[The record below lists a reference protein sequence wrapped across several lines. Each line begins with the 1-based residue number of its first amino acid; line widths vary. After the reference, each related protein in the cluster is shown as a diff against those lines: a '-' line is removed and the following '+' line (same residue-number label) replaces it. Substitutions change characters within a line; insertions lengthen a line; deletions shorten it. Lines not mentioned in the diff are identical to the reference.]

1 MRKSLSN
8 STYCVLPDPQKFTNI
23 FNNNNKKKS
32 NKVLTKKLV
41 CIVKLKQCAFLV
53 TALLDC

>member
-1 MRKSLSN
+1 M
-8 STYCVLPDPQKFTNI
+8 LPDPQKFTNI

-53 TALLDC
+53 TALFDC